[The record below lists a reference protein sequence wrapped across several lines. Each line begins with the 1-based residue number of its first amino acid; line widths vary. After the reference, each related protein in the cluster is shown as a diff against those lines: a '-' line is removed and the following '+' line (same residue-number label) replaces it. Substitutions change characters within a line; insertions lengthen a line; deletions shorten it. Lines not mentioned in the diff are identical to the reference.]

1 MHKLS
6 PKLKKF
12 FSSQLCLTIIF
23 TVLLLLLA
31 SPLWHIFKQK
41 SSIDQE
47 IDSLKSQV
55 SDLENKNNGL
65 TQMINYV
72 QTDQYAEQK
81 ARTDLGLKK
90 PDETVV
96 VVKGSNVNSST
107 ADTADNAL
115 FGLPAAPQ
123 AQNESNPTKWVK
135 YFLAGK

>member
-1 MHKLS
+1 MHKLT

-12 FSSQLCLTIIF
+12 FSSQLFLTVIF

-31 SPLWHIFKQK
+31 SPLWHVFKQK

-47 IDSLKSQV
+47 IDSLKTQI

-65 TQMINYV
+65 SKMIDYV
-72 QTDQYAEQK
+72 KTDQYAEQK

-90 PDETVV
+90 ADEAVV
-96 VVKGSNVNSST
+96 VVKGSDLNSTST
-107 ADTADNAL
+107 DAAGNAL
-115 FGLPAAPQ
+115 FGLSAAPQ
-123 AQNESNPTKWVK
+123 TRNESNPEKWLK